1 MLVAGPTPRGRKIGL
16 LFPIIL
22 SALLLAFPAIA
33 GDTIGG
39 SADNAASDIVISVH
53 QAEIRG
59 TAGAMTAT
67 GGYARIENT
76 GHQDVTLVSV
86 DAGFATKS
94 EIHTMIAEDGVMKM
108 RRLEGG
114 FVIPAHGEALLRP
127 GGNHL
132 MFIGLTGAMK
142 PGSLQ
147 QIILHFD
154 NGEMVSVMAA
164 VKKPADIGT
173 GHDHSGTSS
182 DHSGTGHDHSG
193 TIPDHS
199 DASADA
205 RKMRSDS

>member
-1 MLVAGPTPRGRKIGL
+1 MLVAGLNPPRRKTGL
-16 LFPIIL
+16 LVSIIL

-33 GDTIGG
+33 GDTVGG
-39 SADNAASDIVISVH
+39 SADNAASDTVISVH
-53 QAEIRG
+53 QAEIRA

-67 GGYARIENT
+67 GGYARITNT
-76 GHQDVTLVSV
+76 GHQDVTLVSI

-132 MFIGLTGAMK
+132 MFIGLTGVMK

-147 QIILHFD
+147 QIFLHFD

-173 GHDHSGTSS
+173 GHDHSGT
-182 DHSGTGHDHSG
+182 GHDHSG
-193 TIPDHS
+193 TTPDHS

>member
-1 MLVAGPTPRGRKIGL
+1 M

-39 SADNAASDIVISVH
+39 SADNAASDTVISVH
-53 QAEIRG
+53 QAEIRA

-76 GHQDVTLVSV
+76 GHQDVILVRV

-173 GHDHSGTSS
+173 GHDHSDTSFDHSGTAHDHSGTNS
-182 DHSGTGHDHSG
+182 DHSGTAHDHSG
-193 TIPDHS
+193 TSSDHS

>member
-1 MLVAGPTPRGRKIGL
+1 MLVAGLNPPGRKIGL
-16 LFPIIL
+16 LVSIIL

-33 GDTIGG
+33 GDTVGG
-39 SADNAASDIVISVH
+39 SADNAASDTVISVH
-53 QAEIRG
+53 QAEIRA

-76 GHQDVTLVSV
+76 GHQDVTLVSI

-132 MFIGLTGAMK
+132 MFIGLSGAMK

-173 GHDHSGTSS
+173 GHDHSGT
-182 DHSGTGHDHSG
+182 GHDHSG
-193 TIPDHS
+193 TTPDHS